1 MIFEQVSNK
10 MIIGQKLNGYFYTSQ
25 EMFFYFVILK
35 VTLKVKVNRPTVPLK
50 NVLSMTILTLEV
62 HDNLIKVGSK
72 NSESEFK

>member
-62 HDNLIKVGSK
+62 HDNLIK
-72 NSESEFK
+72 EFRIRI